1 MQIGSKEHYDI
12 LAMFDKTFAN
22 YETTKEIDKD
32 LWKRG
37 YVYCNGK
44 TNDLY
49 KAYLYG
55 YAHGKRV
62 VENEAKDE

>member
-12 LAMFDKTFAN
+12 LEMFDKTFAN
-22 YETTKEIDKD
+22 YETTKEVDIS
-32 LWKRG
+32 LWRQG

-49 KAYLYG
+49 KAYMFG
-55 YAHGKRV
+55 YAHGRAI
-62 VENEAKDE
+62 NEQNNKG